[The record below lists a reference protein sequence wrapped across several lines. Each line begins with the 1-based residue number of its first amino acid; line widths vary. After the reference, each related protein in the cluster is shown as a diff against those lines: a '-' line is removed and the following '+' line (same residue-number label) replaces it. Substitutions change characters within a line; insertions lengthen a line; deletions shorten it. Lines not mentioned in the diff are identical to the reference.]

1 MASTAP
7 AQSQSFS
14 EWFATQSQ
22 AKPSGEASGAI
33 QPPAPTPSFGAAQL
47 MNFFTTSQAPSTS
60 VDPEVG
66 GGAASPSSTQPS
78 ASGVN
83 NLAASITG
91 ALALLP
97 AVMRVGPLAAAL
109 GGGAPSP
116 GPTEAPEWTCG
127 MNAGQRFQAFG
138 ILLVTSLMLYIAAI
152 FVFLP
157 MVIFMPSK
165 CVVWGLSL
173 GGFTRGSFFTLEAAR
188 ALGY

>member
-22 AKPSGEASGAI
+22 AKPASEGSSGAI
-33 QPPAPTPSFGAAQL
+33 QPPAPAPTAAAQL
-47 MNFFTTSQAPSTS
+47 LSFFTTSQAMTS
-60 VDPEVG
+60 DPEVG
-66 GGAASPSSTQPS
+66 GVGGGGGSTSPSSAQPS
-78 ASGVN
+78 ASNVN
-83 NLAASITG
+83 NLAASFTG

-165 CVVWGLSL
+165 CV
-173 GGFTRGSFFTLEAAR
+173 FFFPFP
-188 ALGY
+188 

>member
-1 MASTAP
+1 MT
-7 AQSQSFS
+7 
-14 EWFATQSQ
+14 
-22 AKPSGEASGAI
+22 
-33 QPPAPTPSFGAAQL
+33 L
-47 MNFFTTSQAPSTS
+47 
-60 VDPEVG
+60 DPEVG
-66 GGAASPSSTQPS
+66 GGGGGGGGSGGSTPPPSTQPS

-165 CVVWGLSL
+165 CVLLALFMAYSVLVQEAYGVLIL
-173 GGFTRGSFFTLEAAR
+173 LPFGARHIRGVILR
-188 ALGY
+188 N